1 MKTLKRFALIATLAV
16 LCCGISAAPG
26 GAASFDD
33 TTPCPASGPLL
44 VCPKAQVGQS
54 YTLQLRA
61 LYGCDLFWWEF
72 TNGGLPPGL
81 SMDRS
86 GLITGVPTSTGET
99 EPWVR
104 VHDLLPE
111 QGGNSWC
118 GGDNKSERQFVFDVL
133 PGLSIQQQSVPGGE
147 TGQPYS
153 QQLTALSVTSLNPV
167 QGTPAQVTWS
177 VKSGSL
183 PAGMTLSSSGL
194 LSGTPTTEGSYTF
207 AVEAAGG
214 NTSDTETETIVVRQP
229 IILTSQLS
237 AATKAEIGIPF
248 AATQSATGG
257 AGTFTWS
264 VSKGQLPAGLTLA
277 ADGSISGTPEVAG
290 RFAFTVTA
298 TDAEARAKSLDVTLV
313 VAKKLSLTT
322 LKLKAAKA
330 GRPYRAKLA
339 IVGGVA
345 PLTWTVRGKL
355 PKGMK
360 LGRTGLLLGTPK
372 PVKTGAVLGTPKP
385 QTYRF
390 TVTVADAFGVSAK
403 ATLTLVVR

>member
-16 LCCGISAAPG
+16 LCCGISTAPG
-26 GAASFDD
+26 SAASFDD
-33 TTPCPASGPLL
+33 TTPCPASGPFL
-44 VCPKAQVGQS
+44 VCPKGQVGQS

-81 SMDRS
+81 SMNTS
-86 GLITGVPTSTGET
+86 GLITGVPTATGET

-118 GGDNKSERQFVFDVL
+118 AGDNKSERQFVFEVL
-133 PGLSIQQQSVPGGE
+133 PGLSIQQQSVPGAE

-167 QGTPAQVTWS
+167 QGSPAQAAWS
-177 VKSGSL
+177 IESGSL
-183 PAGMTLSSSGL
+183 PAGVTFSSSGL

-207 AVEAAGG
+207 VVKATGG
-214 NTSDTETETIVVRQP
+214 GGTSDTETETLAVRQP
-229 IILTSQLS
+229 ITLTSQLS
-237 AATKAEIGIPF
+237 AVTKAEIGIPF
-248 AATQSATGG
+248 TATQSAAGG

-264 VSKGQLPAGLTLA
+264 VSKGELPAGLTLG
-277 ADGSISGTPEVAG
+277 ADGSISGAPEVAG

-298 TDAEARAKSLDVTLV
+298 TDAEARAKSLNVTLV
-313 VAKKLSLTT
+313 VAKKLSLKSI
-322 LKLKAAKA
+322 KLKAAKA
-330 GRPYRAKLA
+330 GVPYRTKLA
-339 IVGGVA
+339 SVGGVA
-345 PLTWTVRGKL
+345 PLTWSIRGKL

-360 LGRTGLLLGTPK
+360 LGKTGLLLGTPK
-372 PVKTGAVLGTPKP
+372 PAKTGSPPTSKA

-390 TVTVADAFGVSAK
+390 TATATDALGASAK
-403 ATLTLVVR
+403 ATLTLVVK